1 MASVFGISALM
12 SRLDSWRG
20 GRKTTPVPDIPK
32 AAERRVVFL
41 RRPDDDFTLSVML
54 ESLVIPKLIAGRSK
68 GPEPME
74 MEVIPEP
81 ANATSAAVISQ
92 DNIDHFCKLAVGD
105 DARAMLDYVD
115 ARLDAGSSVE
125 TIFVQLLAPAARRLG
140 QYWEDDSGDFVDVT
154 MGLWRIQEVLRELTA
169 RVPPTMRQGH
179 GARRALF
186 SPMPGEQHSL
196 GTLMVAET
204 FQRGGWDSDVLLE
217 PAQSELIEKAAK
229 EHFDLIGLTI
239 SCDCPTAAISSLV
252 KTIKAVSPNPHIRVM
267 IGGRVVNEQPEL
279 VEQCGADATAIDAPS
294 AVALANRLVPLKA
307 DSLEHLI

>member
-1 MASVFGISALM
+1 M

-20 GRKTTPVPDIPK
+20 GRKAVPKPDLPK
-32 AAERRVVFL
+32 SAGRRIIFL
-41 RRPDDDFTLSVML
+41 RRPDDDFDLSMLL

-68 GPEPME
+68 GAEPMDLE
-74 MEVIPEP
+74 GASEP
-81 ANATSAAVISQ
+81 VKPSCAAVIGQ
-92 DNIDHFCKLAVGD
+92 EEIDHFCKLAVGD

-115 ARLDAGSSVE
+115 ARLDNGSSVE

-217 PAQSELIEKAAK
+217 PVQSELIEKAAK

-239 SCDCPTAAISSLV
+239 SCDCPTAAIGSLV
-252 KTIKAVSPNPHIRVM
+252 KTIKAVSPNPHIRIM

>member
-12 SRLDSWRG
+12 SRLDGWRG
-20 GRKTTPVPDIPK
+20 VRKIAPVPDRPK
-32 AAERRVVFL
+32 AAERRVVYL
-41 RRPDDDFTLSVML
+41 RRPDDDFDLSALL

-68 GPEPME
+68 GFEPMD
-74 MEVIPEP
+74 MEVGP
-81 ANATSAAVISQ
+81 APAQPTHATMISQ
-92 DNIDHFCKLAVGD
+92 KDIDDFCKLAVGD

-115 ARLDAGSSVE
+115 VRLNAGGSVE

-154 MGLWRIQEVLRELTA
+154 MGLWRIQEILRELGS
-169 RVPPTMRQGH
+169 RVPPTMRKGH
-179 GARRALF
+179 GTRRALF
-186 SPMPGEQHSL
+186 SSMPGEQHSL
-196 GTLMVAET
+196 GALMVAES
-204 FQRGGWDSDVLLE
+204 FERGGWETNALIE
-217 PAQSELIEKAAK
+217 PTRSELIEKAAK
-229 EHFDLIGLTI
+229 VHFDLIGLTI
-239 SCDCPTAAISSLV
+239 SCDCPTAAIGSLV
-252 KTIKAVSPNPHIRVM
+252 KTIKAVSPNPHIRIM